1 MRELPHGLST
11 KLRDKLALD
20 CTDGWPRG
28 SLRRGCES
36 RAQTHVEHTR
46 LLDQQFRGEM
56 GYATLPRACRVQPR
70 RPASPD
76 GDAVLEPDPS
86 GDSGCCF
93 QVEGRRRQGRLQRLP
108 RRRIDRPVRPAKN
121 RNSSASSSMKVCCL
135 SACLV
140 AAACAVA
147 HAGSG
152 DTQKLLD
159 FYANQAKATDS
170 AFGGFSASAAS
181 RSSGPIL
188 RAASPTPP
196 LALSA
201 TRRTQEMLARP
212 EPERTLTPWR
222 SRQTLSG
229 IPIKRRPKSG
239 LGETAETSWAGNAP
253 REKKATSSLSCLLN
267 DNAIRTI

>member
-1 MRELPHGLST
+1 MSSIRAYLINNSAEKWDTRPSHA
-11 KLRDKLALD
+11 LA
-20 CTDGWPRG
+20 
-28 SLRRGCES
+28 ES
-36 RAQTHVEHTR
+36 N
-46 LLDQQFRGEM
+46 
-56 GYATLPRACRVQPR
+56 PR

-86 GDSGCCF
+86 GDFRLLFS
-93 QVEGRRRQGRLQRLP
+93 GRRPSAPRAPANSLP

-170 AFGGFSASAAS
+170 AFGGFSAERGESLFRSNFYGRQARHPLLHRLPHEGPKKCWPDQS
-181 RSSGPIL
+181 RKGH
-188 RAASPTPP
+188 
-196 LALSA
+196 
-201 TRRTQEMLARP
+201 
-212 EPERTLTPWR
+212 
-222 SRQTLSG
+222 
-229 IPIKRRPKSG
+229 
-239 LGETAETSWAGNAP
+239 
-253 REKKATSSLSCLLN
+253 
-267 DNAIRTI
+267 